1 LNRWSYKI
9 RLLFWNPGENGID
22 ARHRIEDI
30 EAGIETDDELAD
42 AKRYLNEVLQEVCN
56 MEKIAI
62 RSEPQS

>member
-1 LNRWSYKI
+1 M
-9 RLLFWNPGENGID
+9 
-22 ARHRIEDI
+22 EDI